1 MNKHLSDKIDI
12 HLGILAKSKSLEHH
26 CNNCGDCC
34 RPSVKVTGQQKEAK
48 VLVKGLTCKYLQ
60 KSDNKCSVYKKR
72 HEKAPWCVD
81 LKSMIVKGLA
91 PIDCPYVKSLN
102 GYQPT
107 LRLSDDLHK
116 SIIPLLRL
124 AISRGPK
131 EPYQDSEL
139 KRFLDA

>member
-1 MNKHLSDKIDI
+1 
-12 HLGILAKSKSLEHH
+12 
-26 CNNCGDCC
+26 
-34 RPSVKVTGQQKEAK
+34 
-48 VLVKGLTCKYLQ
+48 
-60 KSDNKCSVYKKR
+60 
-72 HEKAPWCVD
+72 
-81 LKSMIVKGLA
+81 MIVKGLA